1 MYEKIVI
8 VLLLADYV
16 PVQSIVNN
24 TTATTGTD
32 QRKATGPVSTPAVV
46 TGVVSRD
53 PHTQDQDY
61 VPVQSIVNNTTAT
74 TGTDQRKATGPVST
88 PAAVTGVVS
97 RDPHTQD
104 QGRKPRLSHQLS
116 ETADDCNFTL
126 PQFSSFF
133 FSQRDNTHC
142 FGSDSWYCWNYRRYC
157 FRCSSTDDEKG
168 IGCTTF
174 AST

>member
-116 ETADDCNFTL
+116 ET
-126 PQFSSFF
+126 
-133 FSQRDNTHC
+133 
-142 FGSDSWYCWNYRRYC
+142 
-157 FRCSSTDDEKG
+157 EKG